1 MLRRTLVASLL
12 LCLVLSIS
20 HAQDAPRSRGP
31 ASGQIQVKVVG
42 LRNGRGQVLVALWR
56 GPKNFPG
63 TPPAGTATRIAKI
76 RQGVSEAQFDD
87 VMPGNFAITVFHDED
102 GDTELKTNFIGI
114 PKEGIG
120 FSRNPRVR
128 FGAPDYEDA
137 MLTLKPGEQTAVKI
151 SLQYL

>member
-1 MLRRTLVASLL
+1 MIRRTALASVL
-12 LCLVLSIS
+12 LCFVLSVT
-20 HAQDAPRSRGP
+20 HAEDAQRPRAS

-56 GPKNFPG
+56 SPKNFPG
-63 TPPAGTATRIAKI
+63 TPPAGTATRTAKI
-76 RQGVSEAQFDD
+76 RQGVSESQFDD
-87 VMPGNFAITVFHDED
+87 VTPGNFAITVFHDED

-137 MLTLKPGEQTAVKI
+137 MLTLAPGEHAVVKI